1 MYLAHLSKY
10 SIYKHGLSKISF
22 ENDKI
27 GELPTSHIMC
37 IYFIIGIPPLKTMG
51 SIHVM
56 IDTNYIQ
63 YHTIDEEV
71 STQEDYREANVEK
84 KGKTLRL
91 IKEGL

>member
-1 MYLAHLSKY
+1 
-10 SIYKHGLSKISF
+10 
-22 ENDKI
+22 
-27 GELPTSHIMC
+27 
-37 IYFIIGIPPLKTMG
+37 MG

>member
-1 MYLAHLSKY
+1 
-10 SIYKHGLSKISF
+10 
-22 ENDKI
+22 
-27 GELPTSHIMC
+27 
-37 IYFIIGIPPLKTMG
+37 MG

-84 KGKTLRL
+84 TLRL